1 MTLNCILQYTYKK
14 ISAFICSSIA
24 LYKERLEHKNS
35 INNSEAFLGKRECK
49 FKTNIINKNNTVMY
63 MLGNYQVAQTTS
75 GLSSSAQLPR
85 VS

>member
-14 ISAFICSSIA
+14 ISAYICTSIA
-24 LYKERLEHKNS
+24 LYKKILENITNS

-63 MLGNYQVAQTTS
+63 
-75 GLSSSAQLPR
+75 
-85 VS
+85 